1 MLPSLLADW
10 PPDSTLLAGVLA
22 EGWLGLPAGLLLALV
37 LDVPAELL
45 ELLLGGGELLG
56 GGGVCGC
63 VGLLA
68 VGQPLSSRHRNAVPV
83 ML

>member
-1 MLPSLLADW
+1 MTSRLLSVPVLPSLLADW

-22 EGWLGLPAGLLLALV
+22 EGWLGLPAG
-37 LDVPAELL
+37 LL